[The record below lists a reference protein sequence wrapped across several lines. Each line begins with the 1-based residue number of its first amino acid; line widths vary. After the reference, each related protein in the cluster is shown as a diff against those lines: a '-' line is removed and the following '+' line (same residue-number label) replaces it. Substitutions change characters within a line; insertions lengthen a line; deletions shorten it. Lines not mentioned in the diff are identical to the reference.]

1 MIDERQNEKRR
12 LRDLELLADH
22 AEAVIG
28 GLKAGA
34 SEVLYETVF
43 AKPSDAAGR
52 YVRAAYDLESNP
64 KA

>member
-1 MIDERQNEKRR
+1 MIDEMQNERRKR
-12 LRDLELLADH
+12 RDLELLADH

-52 YVRAAYDLESNP
+52 NAGAAYHFESNP